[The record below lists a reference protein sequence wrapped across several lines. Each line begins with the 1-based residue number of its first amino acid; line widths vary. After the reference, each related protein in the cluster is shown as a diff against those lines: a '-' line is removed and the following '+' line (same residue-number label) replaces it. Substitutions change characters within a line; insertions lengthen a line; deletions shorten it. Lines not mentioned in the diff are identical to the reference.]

1 MWNMDLTSSR
11 LATLCYH
18 KAQDELIPSNFR
30 RYYKTQ
36 DELITAFEELQ
47 LEVDDAMET
56 AEEQVAIQRHAAR
69 LAKASFFCNLVSIV
83 IHCLV

>member
-1 MWNMDLTSSR
+1 M
-11 LATLCYH
+11 
-18 KAQDELIPSNFR
+18 QDELIVTFAVFRRYCQTQDELIMMFVVFR

-56 AEEQVAIQRHAAR
+56 AEDQMQLQKKAAI
-69 LAKASFFCNLVSIV
+69 LAKASFFCNLVGFG
-83 IHCLV
+83 